1 MSKIYYDKVL
11 QKKSLHVALTLDSHN
26 GLKIECAKRN
36 LSMQEVI
43 EAFAQ
48 KLATADSSYLKLLD
62 EVSHNKMLGLNKK
75 TLRTTEINSIYDILE
90 QDEES
95 KDEY

>member
-1 MSKIYYDKVL
+1 LSNIYYDKVL

-48 KLATADSSYLKLLD
+48 KLAVADSSYLKLLD
-62 EVSHNKMLGLNKK
+62 EVSNNKILGINKK
-75 TLRTTEINSIYDILE
+75 TLRTTEINNIYDILE
-90 QDEES
+90 QDHDD
-95 KDEY
+95 KQ

>member
-1 MSKIYYDKVL
+1 MSNIYYDKVL

-62 EVSHNKMLGLNKK
+62 EVSNNKILGTNKK
-75 TLRTTEINSIYDILE
+75 TLRTTEINNIYDILE
-90 QDEES
+90 QDHDD
-95 KDEY
+95 KNN

>member
-1 MSKIYYDKVL
+1 MSNIYYDKVL

-26 GLKIECAKRN
+26 GLKMECAKRN

-48 KLATADSSYLKLLD
+48 KLAIADSSYLKLLD
-62 EVSHNKMLGLNKK
+62 EVSHNKILGINKK
-75 TLRTTEINSIYDILE
+75 TLRTTEINNIYDILE
-90 QDEES
+90 QDQDD
-95 KDEY
+95 KQ

>member
-1 MSKIYYDKVL
+1 MSNIYYDKVL

-48 KLATADSSYLKLLD
+48 KLAVADSSYLKLLD
-62 EVSHNKMLGLNKK
+62 EVSNNKILGINKK
-75 TLRTTEINSIYDILE
+75 TLRTTEINNIYDILE
-90 QDEES
+90 QDHDD
-95 KDEY
+95 KQ